1 MPNILLMSK
10 DDVFAQDLSEQIHL
24 YAPDFAVYK
33 EPEEGSYFDVIIVD
47 EDINAAT
54 TVHERQIK
62 VPVFLL
68 SAVQNNVST
77 PDFINAVVS
86 KPFSLPLFLEQLKSC
101 INFYENSRSGYLHFN
116 KYILKPIKKEIYN
129 TETGE
134 SIKLTEK
141 EVSIIKYLYKSW
153 GKIVTKNELLQYV
166 WGYSPEVTTHTLET
180 HIYRLR
186 QKVEHEDSSEQLIQ
200 TTDGGYK
207 LNIQ

>member
-86 KPFSLPLFLEQLKSC
+86 KPFSLPLFLEQ
-101 INFYENSRSGYLHFN
+101 
-116 KYILKPIKKEIYN
+116 
-129 TETGE
+129 
-134 SIKLTEK
+134 
-141 EVSIIKYLYKSW
+141 
-153 GKIVTKNELLQYV
+153 
-166 WGYSPEVTTHTLET
+166 
-180 HIYRLR
+180 
-186 QKVEHEDSSEQLIQ
+186 
-200 TTDGGYK
+200 
-207 LNIQ
+207 

>member
-1 MPNILLMSK
+1 MSK